1 MPWLRFNK
9 WRCRFPANGHDM
21 RAACVK
27 AAAGR
32 RVHRIGRIAR
42 QRRFGAALRRVH
54 GRARCQKGAGIGMRR
69 AAINLINR
77 AFFRHLPQIHH
88 QHAVGHF
95 RDYAQVMSDEQ
106 DGCTCLTLQ
115 IADQIEDLRLDSDIK
130 RRGRFVGKQHAWAA
144 GQRHGDHDA
153 LLHAPTELVRII
165 PSTSFGCGDAHAL
178 QQPSDFSRGG
188 TSRGVKAEGFE
199 HLGSDPQD
207 RIERGAGFLEDVAD
221 DSASDGSEFGRRHRQ
236 NIPALQQNLATGIAC
251 GRSREEACDAQGG
264 DAFAASAFAHEAEGL
279 SLGDGE

>member
-1 MPWLRFNK
+1 MTRAGHIAGESVQAVQMPPDFGDRSDQRLGVRVRWAGDELLGGSLFDDLT
-9 WRCRFPANGHDM
+9 GIHDGNPLGDV
-21 RAACVK
+21 RDET
-27 AAAGR
+27 
-32 RVHRIGRIAR
+32 
-42 QRRFGAALRRVH
+42 
-54 GRARCQKGAGIGMRR
+54 
-69 AAINLINR
+69 
-77 AFFRHLPQIHH
+77 QI
-88 QHAVGHF
+88 V
-95 RDYAQVMSDEQ
+95 RDHQ
-106 DGCTCLTLQ
+106 DGHAHLLLDVPEQ
-115 IADQIEDLRLDSDIK
+115 FDDLSLNGDVE
-130 RRGRFVGKQHAWAA
+130 RGRGFIGDQQFRFA
-144 GQRHGDHDA
+144 GQGHGDHDA

-178 QQPSDFSRGG
+178 QQPNDFNRGG
-188 TSRGVKAEGFE
+188 TSRGVEAEGFE